1 MIIGQV
7 ARSATANDERRMMN
21 DRDPESEGSGRSP
34 QIPYLKIYWWTVPK
48 APGSGYSLQV
58 RSHAS
63 GCRADCCD
71 DASGDARSSQLL
83 SSIGKSLL
91 HNQTTLQELTLN
103 SGPTQD
109 SHSHYRP
116 GKYPMKYWQYSI
128 GWSGFEPLTPTV
140 SR

>member
-7 ARSATANDERRMMN
+7 ARAAKANDERRMMN

-63 GCRADCCD
+63 GCHADCCD
-71 DASGDARSSQLL
+71 DASGDARSSQLH
-83 SSIGKSLL
+83 SSIRTSHP
-91 HNQTTLQELTLN
+91 HNETTLLELTLN
-103 SGPTQD
+103 FRPDNSSPESTQ
-109 SHSHYRP
+109 
-116 GKYPMKYWQYSI
+116 
-128 GWSGFEPLTPTV
+128 
-140 SR
+140 